1 MRQTPFRTSLAVSM
15 LLLLAQAAS
24 ALAQGTAPATGST
37 PPTTPP
43 PETAAPADAASGAVV
58 DPAAPTDAA
67 APADAGPDMETAEDK
82 SGIALEDEQTL
93 HTEKEGVEKKV
104 DSSDPYEDPDESYFF
119 LGAMGGVIVLPSFL
133 MNLFLDESP
142 TIVNG
147 AVGAEFTYRSDG
159 FSIVVDLFYA
169 GYHGTGGFRLPG
181 EPKTDTEYVES
192 SLSALM
198 GTVSFLW
205 STQFSKYVA
214 LEYGVGIGA
223 GVLLGDIRRSEAYP
237 DGDDWKKCS
246 GPDSGQGGDA
256 GYCDGPPVADDE
268 RGAHY
273 NVVAAK
279 WSDGGDVPNIWPW
292 LAIPTIGLRIKP
304 IRQLQM
310 RVNASAGI
318 GFYLGASAAYGF

>member
-1 MRQTPFRTSLAVSM
+1 MRRSLTAP
-15 LLLLAQAAS
+15 LLAL
-24 ALAQGTAPATGST
+24 ALF
-37 PPTTPP
+37 
-43 PETAAPADAASGAVV
+43 TAAPAAAQEEGAGTPAAPASPAPATDAPAA
-58 DPAAPTDAA
+58 DPAAANAETTEGA
-67 APADAGPDMETAEDK
+67 APAATPDMETADK
-82 SGIALEDEQTL
+82 KREVALSDEQVL
-93 HTEKEGVEKKV
+93 HEEKEGVEKKI
-104 DSSDPYEDPDESYFF
+104 DSSDPYEDPDESYYF

-133 MNLFLDESP
+133 MDLFLDESSS
-142 TIVNG
+142 IVNP

-159 FSIVVDLFYA
+159 FSIVVNVMYA
-169 GYHGTGGFRLPG
+169 GYRGSGGFRLPG
-181 EPKTDTEYVES
+181 EPKTDTEFVES

-205 STQFSKYVA
+205 STQFSKFVA
-214 LEYGVGIGA
+214 LEYGVGIGIGA
-223 GVLLGDIRRSEAYP
+223 LFGDIRRSEAYP
-237 DGDDWKKCS
+237 DGDEWKKCS

-304 IRQLQM
+304 VRQLQM
-310 RVNASAGI
+310 RVNASAGL
-318 GFYLGASAAYGF
+318 GFFFGASASYGF